1 MDFTLSKQHLLLRDM
16 YRAFAENEV
25 KPLAEEVDE
34 EERFPME
41 TVKKLARYGFMGIP
55 FPKKYG
61 GAGGDVL
68 AYAMA
73 VEELS
78 KACATTGVIVSAHTS
93 LCCAPIYE
101 NGTEEQKMQYLPKLL
116 SGEWIGAFGLTEPNA
131 GTDAS
136 GQQTTAELVDDHYV
150 LNGTKIF
157 ITNAGYAHV
166 YIIFAMT
173 DKKAGNK
180 GISAFI
186 VVFIIFFVLN
196 LTPGNPGRSILGV
209 SAPQEAVDQLNEEL
223 GYNDPLL
230 VKYFNYLKNLVLNRS
245 FGTSYFTGQ
254 AVADEVLPRFGVTLK
269 LSTIGIIISTLVG
282 VPLGILTAVKQYSI
296 WDYVPSVLAFL
307 LAAIPSFVLGMVL
320 LFVFALKLNILPS
333 YGLETWKC
341 YIMPSLCMAIP
352 ITAFNV
358 RFTKSS
364 MLESIREDYID
375 TARAKGA
382 KERTV
387 IWKHA
392 LKNALL
398 PVITNIGLNMGGLIM
413 GAVVAERLFSVPG
426 IGALIVDRIAY
437 KDEPVIIA
445 GTIVISITFTII
457 MLAVDIIYAFV
468 DPRIRAKYTKV
479 KG

>member
-1 MDFTLSKQHLLLRDM
+1 
-16 YRAFAENEV
+16 
-25 KPLAEEVDE
+25 
-34 EERFPME
+34 
-41 TVKKLARYGFMGIP
+41 
-55 FPKKYG
+55 
-61 GAGGDVL
+61 
-68 AYAMA
+68 
-73 VEELS
+73 
-78 KACATTGVIVSAHTS
+78 
-93 LCCAPIYE
+93 
-101 NGTEEQKMQYLPKLL
+101 
-116 SGEWIGAFGLTEPNA
+116 
-131 GTDAS
+131 
-136 GQQTTAELVDDHYV
+136 
-150 LNGTKIF
+150 
-157 ITNAGYAHV
+157 
-166 YIIFAMT
+166 
-173 DKKAGNK
+173 
-180 GISAFI
+180 
-186 VVFIIFFVLN
+186 
-196 LTPGNPGRSILGV
+196 
-209 SAPQEAVDQLNEEL
+209 
-223 GYNDPLL
+223 
-230 VKYFNYLKNLVLNRS
+230 
-245 FGTSYFTGQ
+245 
-254 AVADEVLPRFGVTLK
+254 
-269 LSTIGIIISTLVG
+269 
-282 VPLGILTAVKQYSI
+282 
-296 WDYVPSVLAFL
+296 
-307 LAAIPSFVLGMVL
+307 
-320 LFVFALKLNILPS
+320 
-333 YGLETWKC
+333 
-341 YIMPSLCMAIP
+341 MAIP